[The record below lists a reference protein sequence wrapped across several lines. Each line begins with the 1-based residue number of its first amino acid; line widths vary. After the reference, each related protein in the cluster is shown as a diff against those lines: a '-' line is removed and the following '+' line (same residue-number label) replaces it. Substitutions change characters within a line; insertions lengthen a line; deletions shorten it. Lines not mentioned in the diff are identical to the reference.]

1 MLIWMVPLAVLG
13 VAMMLFVPIV
23 LARSRRT
30 MVERI
35 EQVTTATERLAAAA
49 GVPSLVIPHR
59 RRDFLGAFTDLL
71 KGKPIFART
80 EARLTA
86 AGLVLR
92 PTEFLVIVAF
102 STVGFLLIGCWAMSS
117 AGINW
122 LLVVALTAFGYSL
135 PNLILNVLVGRRK
148 RTLETQLA
156 DALTM
161 ISSALKGGYGFVQGL
176 TMAGS
181 QLPPP
186 IADEFQRVTRLIELG
201 VDTPHALERLAQRV
215 RSYEFDLAVT
225 ATCIQLETGGN
236 LSQLLETIA
245 FTIRERIKLRRE
257 ISAATAQG
265 RMSGAILVLL
275 PIGILGALSII
286 NPEYLSFLI
295 SRDIGHKLLY
305 GAGLMQSTGAYI
317 IWKMLQF
324 EG

>member
-1 MLIWMVPLAVLG
+1 MVTLTVFGLAALI
-13 VAMMLFVPIV
+13 FVPVIV
-23 LARSRRT
+23 SRSRRT
-30 MVERI
+30 IVDRI
-35 EQVTTATERLAAAA
+35 EQVTSAPDHVAAATGA
-49 GVPSLVIPHR
+49 PSLIIPPQ

-71 KGKPIFART
+71 KGKPVFART
-80 EARLTA
+80 EKRLTA
-86 AGLVLR
+86 AGLALR
-92 PTEFLVIVAF
+92 PTEFLAIVAF
-102 STVGFLLIGCWAMSS
+102 STVGFLLIGCWAMASVGLS
-117 AGINW
+117 W
-122 LLVVALTAFGYSL
+122 VLVLAMTAFGYYL
-135 PNLILNVLVGRRK
+135 PNLILNMLVARRK

-161 ISSALKGGYGFVQGL
+161 IASALKGGYGFVQAL
-176 TMAGS
+176 TMAGN

-201 VDTPHALERLAQRV
+201 VDTSHALERMGARV
-215 RSYEFDLAVT
+215 QSYDFDMTIT
-225 ATCIQLETGGN
+225 ATCIQLEAGGN
-236 LSQLLETIA
+236 LSHLLETIA

-275 PIGILGALSII
+275 PIGILGALSVI

-295 SRDIGHKLLY
+295 SREIGHKLLY
-305 GAGLMQSTGAYI
+305 GAAFMQSMGAYI

>member
-1 MLIWMVPLAVLG
+1 MVFGLAALIFLPVV
-13 VAMMLFVPIV
+13 V
-23 LARSRRT
+23 ARSRRT
-30 MVERI
+30 IADRI
-35 EQVTTATERLAAAA
+35 EQITSTPDRLAAATA
-49 GVPSLVIPHR
+49 APSLLIPYR
-59 RRDFLGAFTDLL
+59 RRDFLSAFTDLL

-80 EARLTA
+80 EKRLTA
-86 AGLVLR
+86 AGLALR
-92 PTEFLVIVAF
+92 PTEFLAIVTF
-102 STVGFLLIGCWAMSS
+102 STVGFLLIGCWAMASV
-117 AGINW
+117 GISW
-122 LLVVALTAFGYSL
+122 LLVAAITAFGYYL
-135 PNLILNVLVGRRK
+135 PNLILNMLIKRRK
-148 RTLETQLA
+148 RTLEMQLA

-161 ISSALKGGYGFVQGL
+161 IASALKGGYGFVQAL
-176 TMAGS
+176 TMAGN

-201 VDTPHALERLAQRV
+201 VDTPHALERMGARV
-215 RSYEFDLAVT
+215 QSYDFDMTIT
-225 ATCIQLETGGN
+225 ATCIQLESGGN

-245 FTIRERIKLRRE
+245 WTIRERIKLRRE

-295 SRDIGHKLLY
+295 SREIGHKLLY
-305 GAGLMQSTGAYI
+305 GAAFMQSIGAYI